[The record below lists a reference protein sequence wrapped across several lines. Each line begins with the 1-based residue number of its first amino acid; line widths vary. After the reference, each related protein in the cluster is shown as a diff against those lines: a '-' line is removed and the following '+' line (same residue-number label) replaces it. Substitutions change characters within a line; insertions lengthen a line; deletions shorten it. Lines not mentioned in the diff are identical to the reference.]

1 MAFHPDARKF
11 DPIVVG
17 HRDAIKVVFDKLDK
31 NKNGYLEKEELKD
44 IVAKYQGEAFDAD
57 KFFGWWR
64 TGGATSSNISPGGS
78 PMRPRLSMQ
87 FLPHLRSSG
96 EFGPPPGVKELA
108 DRAGWNSDDESE
120 DGSDDDNGSPPTP
133 RPTQSFDRRRLTVDQ
148 RSTTAADLE
157 AIAKQYNEGRAEA
170 KAKGGKSPTSPSGK
184 KGGFSLFGR
193 SK

>member
-1 MAFHPDARKF
+1 MQ
-11 DPIVVG
+11 
-17 HRDAIKVVFDKLDK
+17 
-31 NKNGYLEKEELKD
+31 GY
-44 IVAKYQGEAFDAD
+44 
-57 KFFGWWR
+57 
-64 TGGATSSNISPGGS
+64 P
-78 PMRPRLSMQ
+78 
-87 FLPHLRSSG
+87 
-96 EFGPPPGVKELA
+96 
-108 DRAGWNSDDESE
+108 RAGRDGPRQQVIFTDDLVIKDGDIGFVERAPNSSDDESE

-157 AIAKQYNEGRAEA
+157 AIAKQYNEGKAEA

>member
-1 MAFHPDARKF
+1 
-11 DPIVVG
+11 
-17 HRDAIKVVFDKLDK
+17 
-31 NKNGYLEKEELKD
+31 
-44 IVAKYQGEAFDAD
+44 
-57 KFFGWWR
+57 
-64 TGGATSSNISPGGS
+64 
-78 PMRPRLSMQ
+78 MRPRLSMQ

>member
-1 MAFHPDARKF
+1 MDTPDLG
-11 DPIVVG
+11 PIVAECFKAIYSPLG
-17 HRDAIKVVFDKLDK
+17 GQTKKRDALS
-31 NKNGYLEKEELKD
+31 NAEMMLK
-44 IVAKYQGEAFDAD
+44 
-57 KFFGWWR
+57 
-64 TGGATSSNISPGGS
+64 T
-78 PMRPRLSMQ
+78 
-87 FLPHLRSSG
+87 
-96 EFGPPPGVKELA
+96 LA
-108 DRAGWNSDDESE
+108 AHDL
-120 DGSDDDNGSPPTP
+120 

>member
-1 MAFHPDARKF
+1 MSQLSQPAAQLP
-11 DPIVVG
+11 
-17 HRDAIKVVFDKLDK
+17 
-31 NKNGYLEKEELKD
+31 
-44 IVAKYQGEAFDAD
+44 
-57 KFFGWWR
+57 
-64 TGGATSSNISPGGS
+64 TTSS
-78 PMRPRLSMQ
+78 
-87 FLPHLRSSG
+87 
-96 EFGPPPGVKELA
+96 
-108 DRAGWNSDDESE
+108 
-120 DGSDDDNGSPPTP
+120 